1 MTLNLN
7 TTQYE
12 QKLRTIKYSLAA
24 CLFLVLF
31 TVLSLVVLL
40 VPVRADSINA
50 TDFVTT
56 WKTDNEGVS
65 GDSSITIPTDG
76 GGYNYS
82 VDWNNDGV
90 FDQTSIT
97 GNVTH
102 DFGTAGTYTIRIAGD
117 FPRIYF
123 NSPSDNK
130 KLININQW
138 GTNPWTS
145 MQNAFYGADNLAITA
160 TDTPNLSN
168 VTDTSFMFYTTDF
181 TGDLSNWDVSNVTN
195 MSSMFASSNFNNDL
209 SNWDVSNVTD
219 MSYMFQGAA
228 SFSDDLSG
236 WDVSNVSDT
245 MLMFA
250 GATQFNSNLSSWNVS
265 SVTNMYGMFNNSG
278 LSTENY
284 DALLIGWAGQA
295 LQQGVSF
302 GVTGLVYCD
311 AVNHRQSIIDTFGWS
326 IEGDAECV
334 VAVEKEITEVTLYT
348 DDNGKKTMHIT
359 GTGLVGET
367 EYFEGASRS
376 LVTLE
381 GQALPFCS
389 EGTGYTAADWTSAL
403 GVPAHLVSDDNPCYY
418 FVNSGFEPVI
428 TSTQAIIHLL
438 DDFDTTAQGTVSV
451 NGSNTFTFNTDA
463 TPEEPEEPV
472 DPTDPEA
479 PETIQPTAHA
489 NGTKPLN
496 QNPVLPKRP
505 TFSGIATPGATIVVT
520 VRSDP
525 VSCSA
530 IADSS
535 GNWSCTLSTDLAPGA
550 HTVYIQVTN
559 PNGSIQNLGPYAAT
573 VATEQATTVDSN
585 MPLAPNTG
593 FMQVLNEYKQAQAD
607 SRAKVF
613 IVAGVVTTAIIIV
626 ILAVV
631 MMVKNRRHSVQLS
644 HY

>member
-12 QKLRTIKYSLAA
+12 QKLRTIKYSLAT

-40 VPVRADSINA
+40 VPARADSINA

-65 GDSSITIPTDG
+65 NDSSITIPTDG

-82 VDWNNDGV
+82 VDWNNDGII
-90 FDQTSIT
+90 DQTGIT

-102 DFGTAGTYTIRIAGD
+102 DFGAPGEYTIRIQGD

-123 NSPSDNK
+123 NTPSDNK

-236 WDVSNVSDT
+236 WNVSNVSDT

-250 GATQFNSNLSSWNVS
+250 GATQFNGNLSSWNVS
-265 SVTNMYGMFNNSG
+265 NVTSMYGMFNNSG

-295 LQQGVSF
+295 LQQEVSF

-311 AVNHRQSIIDTFGWS
+311 AVNQRQSIIDTFGWS
-326 IEGDAECV
+326 IEGDTECV
-334 VAVEKEITEVTLYT
+334 VAVEKEITEVAIYV

-367 EYFEGASRS
+367 EYFEGTSRS

-381 GQALPFCS
+381 GQELPLCS
-389 EGTGYTAADWTSAL
+389 EGTGFTAADWTSAL
-403 GVPAHLVSDDNPCYY
+403 GVPAHLVSDNNPCYY
-418 FVNSGFEPVI
+418 FVNSEFEPVI
-428 TSTQAIIHLL
+428 TSTQAIIHLP
-438 DDFDTTAQGTVSV
+438 DDFDIAAQGTVSV
-451 NGSNTFTFNTDA
+451 NGSSTFIFNTGT

-472 DPTDPEA
+472 DPTN
-479 PETIQPTAHA
+479 PETIQPTARA
-489 NGTKPLN
+489 NGTKPLD
-496 QNPVLPKRP
+496 QNPVLSKRP
-505 TFSGIATPGATIVVT
+505 TFSGVATPGAAVVVT
-520 VRSDP
+520 VHSDP

-530 IADSS
+530 TANSTGD
-535 GNWSCTLSTDLAPGA
+535 WSCTLPTDLVPGA
-550 HTVYIQVTN
+550 HTVYVQVTN
-559 PNGSIQNLGPYAAT
+559 PDGTIQNLGPYAVT
-573 VATEQATTVDSN
+573 VAGEETTVSNN

-593 FMQVLNEYKQAQAD
+593 FFQALNEYKQTQA
-607 SRAKVF
+607 ANKALALIVM
-613 IVAGVVTTAIIIV
+613 IVALTAALATVFATACVV
-626 ILAVV
+626 
-631 MMVKNRRHSVQLS
+631 KSRRRAVQLERQ
-644 HY
+644 